1 MEVTENE
8 ETGNFFC
15 DFEDSRRYRA
25 VFQIKKI
32 SSVILKILGDTGQF
46 SKSRKFLRRF

>member
-8 ETGNFFC
+8 EIVNFLD
-15 DFEDSRRYRA
+15 DFEDSRRYRT

-32 SSVILKILGDTGQF
+32 SSVILKILGETGQF
-46 SKSRKFLRRF
+46 SKSRKFLR